1 MATGNGILKSLGE
14 GFLTATIFGGIGK
27 IAESY
32 KSAHDPGPINVPTP
46 NNDKP
51 MQQEPG
57 GGGRAPQG
65 DDFADPASHKSFENA
80 SPSGNAFNY
89 LNTLPSMMSDRSG
102 NGSFVGGT
110 YASLFG
116 SNSYNGAKSDAYI
129 EAHNNEHTFAQRC
142 EFCWNGLKHDPI
154 AQTSAALTISALPI
168 PKSWFGQPVFTASRF
183 TSIYSVTGKV
193 LVGSNDN
200 IKSMLTTES
209 SLVLGNTRTTNI
221 PRYFGRVA
229 QVAAPAFLI
238 G

>member
-1 MATGNGILKSLGE
+1 MTCRTSNSTYQKNLQKGCYTSRPIGHTIKSLINSTVGRIFIGIAVAIACFIIAPETLGILGSAAIGGATTTGLGLATGNGILKSLGE

-80 SPSGNAFNY
+80 SPSGNAYNY
-89 LNTLPSMMSDRSG
+89 LNVFPSMMSDRSG

-116 SNSYNGAKSDAYI
+116 DNSYNGAKSK
-129 EAHNNEHTFAQRC
+129 AHKEMYSLGHLGAETMQQYRC
-142 EFCWNGLKHDPI
+142 KTNSMSLIKP
-154 AQTSAALTISALPI
+154 ALSGP
-168 PKSWFGQPVFTASRF
+168 
-183 TSIYSVTGKV
+183 
-193 LVGSNDN
+193 
-200 IKSMLTTES
+200 
-209 SLVLGNTRTTNI
+209 
-221 PRYFGRVA
+221 
-229 QVAAPAFLI
+229 
-238 G
+238 